1 MGRQTITYD
10 LSGRLGNH
18 LQLWACARTLSIRNG
33 WDFEYQ
39 SIAHETDFAIA
50 EAYPERRSRWNDLGK
65 IISGRRRRL
74 RGHEWHLE
82 DSQVGELRPDVSR
95 ASAQYV
101 LDWSAIFT
109 RVDEFRPQ
117 LIRELLGHHFSSVPR
132 DETPGRGGVHI
143 RRGDGAYPMP
153 MDYYARAIKEAGLDE
168 VHLFSDGPLD
178 RIVDELGALTDAK
191 LLAHH
196 GSPVEDMLALASY
209 GTIIMSFSWFSYW
222 AAFLSH
228 DATVYAP
235 RLFSYYPQWIPFD

>member
-33 WDFEYQ
+33 WDLEYQ
-39 SIAHETDFAIA
+39 PIAHESDFAIA
-50 EAYPERRSRWNDLGK
+50 GAYSERRSRWNDLGK
-65 IISGRRRRL
+65 VIGGRRQRL
-74 RGHEWHLE
+74 RGHGWHLE
-82 DSQVGELRPDVSR
+82 DSQTGELQPDVAR
-95 ASAQYV
+95 PNAQYV

-117 LIRELLGHHFSSVPR
+117 LIRELLGHDPSSLHR
-132 DETPGRGGVHI
+132 DTTPGRGGVHV

-153 MDYYARAIKEAGLDE
+153 IDYYARAIKEAGLDE
-168 VHLFSDGPLD
+168 VHLFSDGPIGE
-178 RIVDELGALTDAK
+178 IVNELRVLTDAK
-191 LLAHH
+191 LVPHH

-209 GTIIMSFSWFSYW
+209 STIIMSFSWFSYW

-228 DATVYAP
+228 DAIVYAP
-235 RLFSYYPQWIPFD
+235 RLFSYYPEWIPFD

>member
-39 SIAHETDFAIA
+39 PIAHETDFAIA
-50 EAYPERRSRWNDLGK
+50 ETYPERRSRWNDLGK
-65 IISGRRRRL
+65 VFSGRRHRL

-82 DSQVGELRPDVSR
+82 DSQVGELLPNVSR
-95 ASAQYV
+95 PNAQYV
-101 LDWSAIFT
+101 LDWSAIYT

-117 LIRELLGHHFSSVPR
+117 LIRELLGQHSSSIPR
-132 DETPGRGGVHI
+132 DVTPGRGGVHI
-143 RRGDGAYPMP
+143 RRGDGAYLMP

-178 RIVDELGALTDAK
+178 EIVDELGTLTDAK
-191 LLAHH
+191 LVAHH

-209 GTIIMSFSWFSYW
+209 STIIMSFSWFSYW